1 MGIHLLP
8 LSPSKFST
16 RPYKISYSKLVQNQ
30 LNEGMIKF
38 INPSYVFYLTG
49 KILHFIKILIIPIFV
64 IGIVFSLF
72 ISPKDYIQGDAARI
86 MYVHV
91 PSAWISLLCFALIS
105 FFCILHFVFKIKG
118 SALIYKSLAPIGL
131 TFNFIA
137 IFTGSLWG
145 QPTWGT
151 WWAWD
156 TRLTSMLILMFFYIF
171 FILSYKFIKNS
182 DRSSKICTSISVLGL
197 LNLII
202 IKYSVDWWSTLHQ
215 PSSINIIGE
224 TTVHFSMLI
233 PLAIMLLVFLLYTAL
248 IFLMKY
254 RIETIR
260 VKKKGLKKL

>member
-1 MGIHLLP
+1 
-8 LSPSKFST
+8 
-16 RPYKISYSKLVQNQ
+16 
-30 LNEGMIKF
+30 MIKF
-38 INPSYVFYLTG
+38 LNPSYVFYLTG
-49 KILHFIKILIIPIFV
+49 KILNFIKIFIIPIII

-72 ISPKDYIQGDAARI
+72 IAPKDYIQGDSARI

-91 PSAWISLLCFALIS
+91 PSAWISLLCFSLIS
-105 FFCILHFVFKIKG
+105 FLSIINFIFKIK
-118 SALIYKSLAPIGL
+118 SLSLIYKSLAPIGL

-137 IFTGSLWG
+137 IVTGSLWG

-156 TRLTSMLILMFFYIF
+156 ARLTSMLVLMFFYII
-171 FILSYKFIKNS
+171 FIFSYKFVTKQEN
-182 DRSSKICTSISVLGL
+182 SSKICTTISILGL
-197 LNLII
+197 INIVI
-202 IKYSVDWWSTLHQ
+202 IKYSVNWWSTLHQ
-215 PSSINIIGE
+215 PSSINISRE

-233 PLAIMLLVFLLYTAL
+233 PLGIMLFTFLMYSAL

>member
-1 MGIHLLP
+1 
-8 LSPSKFST
+8 
-16 RPYKISYSKLVQNQ
+16 
-30 LNEGMIKF
+30 MIKF
-38 INPSYVFYLTG
+38 LNPSYIFYLTG
-49 KILHFIKILIIPIFV
+49 KILNFVKIFIIPITI
-64 IGIVFSLF
+64 IGIIFSLF

-91 PSAWISLLCFALIS
+91 PSAWISLFCFALIG
-105 FFCILHFVFKIKG
+105 FLCILNFIFKIKNVN
-118 SALIYKSLAPIGL
+118 LIYKSLAPIGL

-137 IFTGSLWG
+137 ILTGSLWG

-156 TRLTSMLILMFFYIF
+156 ARLTSMLILMFFYII
-171 FILSYKFIKNS
+171 FIFSYKFITDPNKA
-182 DRSSKICTSISVLGL
+182 SKICTSISVLGL
-197 LNLII
+197 INLVI
-202 IKYSVDWWSTLHQ
+202 IKYSVSWWSTLHQ
-215 PSSINIIGE
+215 PSSINLIDE

>member
-1 MGIHLLP
+1 
-8 LSPSKFST
+8 
-16 RPYKISYSKLVQNQ
+16 
-30 LNEGMIKF
+30 MIKF
-38 INPSYVFYLTG
+38 LNPSYIFHLTG
-49 KILHFIKILIIPIFV
+49 KILNFIKIFIIPIII

-72 ISPKDYIQGDAARI
+72 VAPKDYIQGDSARI

-91 PSAWISLLCFALIS
+91 PSAWISLLCFSLIS
-105 FFCILHFVFKIKG
+105 FLSIINFVFKIK
-118 SALIYKSLAPIGL
+118 SLSLIYKSLAPIGL

-137 IFTGSLWG
+137 IVTGSLWG

-156 TRLTSMLILMFFYIF
+156 ARLTSMLVLMFFYII
-171 FILSYKFIKNS
+171 FIFSYKFVKKQEN
-182 DRSSKICTSISVLGL
+182 SSKICTAISILGL
-197 LNLII
+197 INIVV
-202 IKYSVDWWSTLHQ
+202 IKYSVNWWSTLHQ
-215 PSSINIIGE
+215 PSSINISGE

-233 PLAIMLLVFLLYTAL
+233 PLGIMLFTFLMYSAL